1 MNTDWTPVTPYPI
14 FAFAVARL
22 SARVI
27 AAPELGQND
36 EWLGI
41 CLSFTKKSMEA
52 AHALRASW
60 PAYTRWAA
68 RYFSPAVKTV
78 LADRKRA
85 EELLTPVLEVRRQ
98 ASRVAPEKRE
108 KKYNDG
114 VQWLMENYDA
124 QNRKLTPAILAEHE
138 LFLAVA
144 SIHSSS
150 AITLSIL
157 YDLLDDEHQ
166 VAKKAILEEIEAVRH
181 EYNGKW
187 TRPAVAKLVKLDS
200 FMKESQRLHFM
211 GHG

>member
-1 MNTDWTPVTPYPI
+1 M
-14 FAFAVARL
+14 ARL

-27 AAPELGQND
+27 AGPELGRNE

-41 CLSFTKKSMEA
+41 CISFTQKSMEA

-85 EELLTPVLEVRRQ
+85 TELLTPVLATRRE
-98 ASRVAPEKRE
+98 ASRIPREKRPQF
-108 KKYNDG
+108 NDG
-114 VQWLMENYDA
+114 VQWLMEHYDA

-150 AITLSIL
+150 AIALSIL
-157 YDLLDDEHQ
+157 YDLLDDRRQ
-166 VAKKAILEEIEAVRH
+166 DAKKEILDEITAITN
-181 EYNGKW
+181 EYPSW
-187 TRPAVAKLVKLDS
+187 TRPAVAKLLKLDS

-211 GHG
+211 GHGTFSFFSQSRPFHMVDQN

>member
-1 MNTDWTPVTPYPI
+1 VTPYPI

-27 AAPELGQND
+27 GAPELGKND

-41 CLSFTKKSMEA
+41 CLSFTQKSMEA

-60 PAYTRWAA
+60 PPYTRWAA
-68 RYFSPAVKTV
+68 RWFSPAVKIV

-85 EELLTPVLEVRRQ
+85 TEIITPVLEVRRQ
-98 ASRVAPEKRE
+98 ASKLPLEKRPRF
-108 KKYNDG
+108 NDG
-114 VQWLMENYDA
+114 VQWLMEHYDA
-124 QNRKLTPAILAEHE
+124 QNRKLTPEILTEHE

-150 AITLSIL
+150 SITLSIL
-157 YDLLDDEHQ
+157 YDLLDEKHVD
-166 VAKKAILEEIEAVRH
+166 AKKEILDEIEAVSK
-181 EYNGKW
+181 EYPSW
-187 TRPAVAKLVKLDS
+187 TRPAVAKLLKLDS